1 MAIDRNVWRQ
11 NMEHTDKQ
19 HEFSGYTQA
28 PNDILEALSRIRI
41 SGEENQCVWFILRKT
56 YGWHKEEDWIS
67 NSQFVEGTG
76 ISRQNVNRV
85 IKKLMQKGIVVKND
99 YKYRLSYS
107 IQKDPKKWKMSS
119 KQTTK
124 IVVRNDSDCSQKQ
137 PSDVV
142 NLEAHKRNYTKETIT
157 KENPSDFEEA
167 LGVKIE
173 GVIKTMD

>member
-1 MAIDRNVWRQ
+1 MAIDCNVWRQ

-19 HEFSGYTQA
+19 HELNGYTKA

-56 YGWHKEEDWIS
+56 YGWHKKEDWIS

-76 ISRQNVNRV
+76 ISRQNVNRTL
-85 IKKLMQKGIVVKND
+85 KKLMQEGIVVKND

-142 NLEAHKRNYTKETIT
+142 NLEAHKINYTKETIT